1 MIHRRDEFRGA
12 QATIDKVHQLA
23 KDGKINLFTQYQM
36 ASVKGDKNLESID
49 IKHDN
54 NEIKNLKTD
63 YVLGFFGLIMQLGPI
78 ANWGLNIDKKTIEVD
93 TEKFETN
100 QKGIYAVG
108 DICNYPGKLKLI
120 LSGFHEGA
128 LAARAC
134 FKLARPNEKYRFEF
148 TTSSKTIKE
157 RLGVKKVIE
166 LYSANTPNG
175 KKISIMLEEI
185 GYEYKVINIDLNK
198 GDQFKPE
205 FKKISPF
212 SKIPVIIDQDNN
224 KNIFESGAILM
235 YLAEQSGKF
244 YDTKDRLEINQ
255 WLMAQMGYVGPM
267 LGQHHQFHHY
277 NPGKSQFGEE
287 RYFKISKRIYEE
299 LDERLSKSRFLAG
312 ENYTIADIGTFPWI
326 ARHEWHDIGLKNY
339 KNLTRWYVEISEREA
354 VKKGFKFMNK
364 DEVPPKP

>member
-1 MIHRRDEFRGA
+1 M
-12 QATIDKVHQLA
+12 
-23 KDGKINLFTQYQM
+23 
-36 ASVKGDKNLESID
+36 
-49 IKHDN
+49 
-54 NEIKNLKTD
+54 
-63 YVLGFFGLIMQLGPI
+63 
-78 ANWGLNIDKKTIEVD
+78 
-93 TEKFETN
+93 
-100 QKGIYAVG
+100 
-108 DICNYPGKLKLI
+108 
-120 LSGFHEGA
+120 
-128 LAARAC
+128 
-134 FKLARPNEKYRFEF
+134 
-148 TTSSKTIKE
+148 
-157 RLGVKKVIE
+157 IE

-205 FKKISPF
+205 FKKISPL

-299 LDERLSKSRFLAG
+299 LEERLSKSRFLAG

>member
-1 MIHRRDEFRGA
+1 
-12 QATIDKVHQLA
+12 
-23 KDGKINLFTQYQM
+23 
-36 ASVKGDKNLESID
+36 
-49 IKHDN
+49 
-54 NEIKNLKTD
+54 
-63 YVLGFFGLIMQLGPI
+63 
-78 ANWGLNIDKKTIEVD
+78 
-93 TEKFETN
+93 
-100 QKGIYAVG
+100 
-108 DICNYPGKLKLI
+108 
-120 LSGFHEGA
+120 
-128 LAARAC
+128 
-134 FKLARPNEKYRFEF
+134 
-148 TTSSKTIKE
+148 
-157 RLGVKKVIE
+157 
-166 LYSANTPNG
+166 
-175 KKISIMLEEI
+175 MLEEI
-185 GYEYKVINIDLNK
+185 GYEYKVVSIDLNK

-299 LDERLSKSRFLAG
+299 LDERLSQSRFLAG

>member
-1 MIHRRDEFRGA
+1 
-12 QATIDKVHQLA
+12 
-23 KDGKINLFTQYQM
+23 
-36 ASVKGDKNLESID
+36 
-49 IKHDN
+49 
-54 NEIKNLKTD
+54 
-63 YVLGFFGLIMQLGPI
+63 
-78 ANWGLNIDKKTIEVD
+78 
-93 TEKFETN
+93 
-100 QKGIYAVG
+100 
-108 DICNYPGKLKLI
+108 
-120 LSGFHEGA
+120 
-128 LAARAC
+128 
-134 FKLARPNEKYRFEF
+134 
-148 TTSSKTIKE
+148 
-157 RLGVKKVIE
+157 
-166 LYSANTPNG
+166 
-175 KKISIMLEEI
+175 MLEEI
-185 GYEYKVINIDLNK
+185 GYEYKVVNIDLNK

-326 ARHEWHDIGLKNY
+326 ARHEWHNIGLKNY

-354 VKKGFKFMNK
+354 VKKGFRFMNK